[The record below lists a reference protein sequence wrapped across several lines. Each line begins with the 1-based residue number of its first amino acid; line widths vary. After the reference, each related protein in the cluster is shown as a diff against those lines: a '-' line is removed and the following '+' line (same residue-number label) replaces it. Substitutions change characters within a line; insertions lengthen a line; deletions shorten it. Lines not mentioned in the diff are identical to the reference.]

1 MPGVKWR
8 GESGRTKD
16 EQKAIEWRIAKKY
29 LEGSPPGTEIHP
41 RHTKR
46 ARFIDDE
53 TGKAVTT
60 THRYLKGSGPHIFVK
75 SNGKVLG
82 KGTYGEVTFAE
93 TEDGCMWAIKV
104 SAVPEGNI
112 AFDVGKALRPF
123 SQGSKYYQVY
133 QFLGVPLD
141 KFLIE
146 NTLSEEQ
153 KYDLAISLAREVH
166 HFHAGTHSH
175 TETQYAHLDIKP
187 DNVCVD
193 KDLNANLIDYGLSQK
208 LATPLKQSPGSPC
221 YVSNDYHQSSKAAKD
236 TFALLRTIGLLPK
249 THLARW
255 LKPAFP
261 DLRYVDDRP
270 AIFKMPIHN
279 RQLWNLLDTRNAR
292 IHDTSP
298 VDICAK
304 LILIKLRLYTPDNLT
319 KALAHPQQFDQSY
332 QRLEFLGLSQARHV
346 QRVLDNLGWFDR
358 SYQRLQALG
367 LNQAVYVKLV
377 LDTPSLL
384 DQLARYKELFLLL
397 NQFGLPQ
404 AHYVQYILAEPM
416 QFAKSHR
423 QLVALGLNQVAYI
436 QLALDT
442 PSVVRQFETHRE
454 LFLILNRFKLHQPGY
469 VQRVLDEPLTFSKNY
484 WRLVALGLDQ
494 AVYMQLVLDH
504 HHFDLIA
511 RLQKHKNI
519 FLRLNRFQLNLRED
533 IKQVL
538 DHLELFDRNYRRLQA
553 LGLDQAQYVQQLLN
567 YPDCFDRSYQRLKSL
582 NLNQAVY
589 LQLILDF
596 PDLDLIEILEG
607 YHKVFLI
614 LNQLGLNQ
622 KDYVQQV
629 IDRPEWFDE
638 NYRCLQA
645 FGLDLPRDVQCMLDY
660 PELFDQ
666 NYQRLKFLG
675 LNQFAYVQQILDH
688 PQQFDQV
695 YQFLGT
701 LGLDEPGPVQ
711 KILEASNLAF
721 NIFSLCEEVCRIKTD
736 SESGEQFQ
744 KAANLLKDN
753 LVRSALTEADCYAQ
767 EQIFNLKELVH
778 HMNSDHLSE
787 VDKMRLLKEYENCA
801 KKDHWFRN
809 KPGWAK
815 LMIGF
820 ISVATAAI
828 AGTAIGAFASSWSG
842 PGAIFGSIAGGY
854 LGSTTAATSAMGATV
869 GFGVGCVAG
878 IVLPLFFDQISSEDE
893 TLAKEVVSHAVIEAH
908 AYP

>member
-1 MPGVKWR
+1 MPRVIWKGKN
-8 GESGRTKD
+8 GRTED

-29 LEGSPPGTEIHP
+29 LKGKPPGTEIHP

-53 TGKAVTT
+53 TGKVITI
-60 THRYLKGSGPHIFVK
+60 THRYLKGAGPHIFVK

-133 QFLGVPLD
+133 QFLGTPLD
-141 KFLIE
+141 KFLSE

-166 HFHAGTHSH
+166 YFHAGTYSH

-193 KDLNANLIDYGLSQK
+193 KDLNAHLIDYGLSQK

-221 YVSNDYHQSSKAAKD
+221 YVSSDYHQSSKAEKD

-249 THLARW
+249 TRLARW
-255 LKPAFP
+255 LKGAFP

-279 RQLWNLLDTRNAR
+279 RQLWELLDTRDAKIR
-292 IHDTSP
+292 KTSP
-298 VDICAK
+298 IDICVK
-304 LILIKLRLYTPDNLT
+304 LILIKFGLCTIDNVG
-319 KALAHPQQFDQSY
+319 KALAHPQHFDQSY
-332 QRLEFLGLSQARHV
+332 QRLESFGLNQARYI
-346 QRVLDNLGWFDR
+346 QRVLDYLSWFEQ
-358 SYQRLQALG
+358 SYQRLQDSG
-367 LNQAVYVKLV
+367 LNQAIYVQLV
-377 LDTPSLL
+377 LDTPRLL
-384 DQLARYKELFLLL
+384 DQLVSYKELFLLL
-397 NQFGLPQ
+397 NQFGLGQ
-404 AHYVQYILAEPM
+404 SHYVQQVLADPM
-416 QFAKSHR
+416 QFAESYRRLKS
-423 QLVALGLNQVAYI
+423 LELNQVAYI
-436 QLALDT
+436 QLVLDT
-442 PSVVRQFETHRE
+442 PSLVRQFETHRD
-454 LFLILNRFKLHQPGY
+454 LFLTLNRFGLNQPRY
-469 VQRVLDEPLTFSKNY
+469 VQRVLEDPLTFFGNY
-484 WRLVALGLDQ
+484 RRLVALGLDQ
-494 AVYMQLVLDH
+494 AVYMQLALDH
-504 HHFDLIA
+504 HHFDLVA
-511 RLQKHKNI
+511 RLEEHKNI

-533 IKQVL
+533 IERVL

-567 YPDCFDRSYQRLKSL
+567 YPDCFNQNCQSL
-582 NLNQAVY
+582 EQLGLNQKVY
-589 LQLILDF
+589 LQLLLDF
-596 PDLDLIEILEG
+596 PDLDLMEVFED
-607 YHKVFLI
+607 YDKVFLT

-622 KDYVQQV
+622 KDYVQRV
-629 IDRPEWFDE
+629 IDHPEWFDK
-638 NYRCLQA
+638 NYQYLQA
-645 FGLDLPRDVQCMLDY
+645 LGLDLPRDVQCMLDC

-675 LNQFAYVQQILDH
+675 LNQLAYVQQILDH

-695 YQFLGT
+695 YRFLET

-753 LVRSALTEADCYAQ
+753 LVRSALTEVDCYAQ

-787 VDKMRLLKEYENCA
+787 VDKRRLLKEYENCA

-854 LGSTTAATSAMGATV
+854 LGSTTAASSVMGATV

-878 IVLPLFFDQISSEDE
+878 VVLPLFFDQASEDE
-893 TLAKEVVSHAVIEAH
+893 TLAKEVVSHAVTEAH

>member
-53 TGKAVTT
+53 TGKAVTI

-123 SQGSKYYQVY
+123 SQGGKHYQVY

-175 TETQYAHLDIKP
+175 TETQYVHLDIKP

-236 TFALLRTIGLLPK
+236 TFALLRTIGMLPK
-249 THLARW
+249 TRLARW

-279 RQLWNLLDTRNAR
+279 RQLWDLLDTRDAKIR
-292 IHDTSP
+292 KTSP
-298 VDICAK
+298 IDICVK
-304 LILIKLRLYTPDNLT
+304 LILIKFGLCTLDNLA
-319 KALAHPQQFDQSY
+319 KALADPQQFDQSY
-332 QRLEFLGLSQARHV
+332 QHLEL
-346 QRVLDNLGWFDR
+346 
-358 SYQRLQALG
+358 LG

-397 NQFGLPQ
+397 NQFGLGQ
-404 AHYVQYILAEPM
+404 SHYVQQVLADPM
-416 QFAKSHR
+416 QFAESYR
-423 QLVALGLNQVAYI
+423 ELVVLGLNQVAYI

-442 PSVVRQFETHRE
+442 PSRVRQFETHRE

-494 AVYMQLVLDH
+494 A
-504 HHFDLIA
+504 
-511 RLQKHKNI
+511 
-519 FLRLNRFQLNLRED
+519 
-533 IKQVL
+533 
-538 DHLELFDRNYRRLQA
+538 
-553 LGLDQAQYVQQLLN
+553 QYVQQLLN
-567 YPDCFDRSYQRLKSL
+567 YPDCFDRSYQHLKCL
-582 NLNQAVY
+582 NLNQGVY
-589 LQLILDF
+589 LQLLLDF
-596 PDLDLIEILEG
+596 PGLDLIEIFEG
-607 YHKVFLI
+607 YHEVFLI

-695 YQFLGT
+695 YRFLGT

-711 KILEASNLAF
+711 KILEASNLVF

-744 KAANLLKDN
+744 KATNLLKDN

-878 IVLPLFFDQISSEDE
+878 IVLPLFFDQASEDE
-893 TLAKEVVSHAVIEAH
+893 TLAKEVVSHAVTEAH